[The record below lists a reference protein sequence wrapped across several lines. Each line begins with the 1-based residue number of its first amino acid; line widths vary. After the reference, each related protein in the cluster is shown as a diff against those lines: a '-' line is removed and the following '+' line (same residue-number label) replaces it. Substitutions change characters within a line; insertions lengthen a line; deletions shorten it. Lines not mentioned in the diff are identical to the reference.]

1 MLLKAH
7 HSPCKLVIK
16 GKLLIICVMYWRM
29 QIFLFDKIGNALYKS
44 TYLERIFLFPQLK
57 IDSGF

>member
-1 MLLKAH
+1 
-7 HSPCKLVIK
+7 
-16 GKLLIICVMYWRM
+16 MYWRM

-44 TYLERIFLFPQLK
+44 TYLEKIFLFPQLK